1 MKNLVDA
8 NAKILPIKAILKAL
22 ETNEEKLLSYQ
33 DKTGTKP
40 DKIKGKLYYSL
51 DDLEK
56 LKQAINSNNP

>member
-1 MKNLVDA
+1 MKNLVDE

-22 ETNEEKLLSYQ
+22 EANEEKLLSYQ
-33 DKTGTKP
+33 NKAGIKP

-56 LKQAINSNNP
+56 LKQAINL